1 MNNTHEDK
9 PEIFQTRWALS
20 YLRGP
25 LTRDQ
30 IKTLM
35 DPLKASGLTG
45 TNASPVPKAIP
56 ASSTSVA
63 TNNTQPAALPPDVPT
78 YYLPARGSGPSGSKL
93 SYLPRILGAAKINL
107 FDSKT
112 RINLSESKVYVTT
125 VTDNAIPVTWDHA
138 QEINIPATDLEKS
151 PQLNAL
157 FGELPSAAM
166 QGKNYT
172 VWNRDFNNWLYGTQ
186 KVDLF
191 SSPSLKEV
199 SQPGETE
206 SAFRIRLGQSSR
218 ERRDEM
224 VAQLRDK
231 YASKIS
237 VLQDRLRRAQQAEA
251 KQAEQARQAKFQ
263 TAISFGS
270 TLLKGVG
277 RAMDESKDVSRA
289 GETVAAIQ
297 QQLTDLQAEFDSE
310 AQAVQERT
318 DPTKEVLETIQV
330 KPNKS
335 DISVQLVALVWMP
348 HWQDSQ
354 GNITPAW

>member
-1 MNNTHEDK
+1 
-9 PEIFQTRWALS
+9 
-20 YLRGP
+20 
-25 LTRDQ
+25 
-30 IKTLM
+30 
-35 DPLKASGLTG
+35 
-45 TNASPVPKAIP
+45 
-56 ASSTSVA
+56 
-63 TNNTQPAALPPDVPT
+63 
-78 YYLPARGSGPSGSKL
+78 
-93 SYLPRILGAAKINL
+93 
-107 FDSKT
+107 
-112 RINLSESKVYVTT
+112 
-125 VTDNAIPVTWDHA
+125 
-138 QEINIPATDLEKS
+138 
-151 PQLNAL
+151 
-157 FGELPSAAM
+157 
-166 QGKNYT
+166 
-172 VWNRDFNNWLYGTQ
+172 LYGTQ

-270 TLLKGVG
+270 TLLSAFTGRKVSSSTISKASSAFKGVG

-335 DISVQLVALVWMP
+335 DILVQLVALVWMP